1 MLCLLLYTI
10 TLLLTTSTNSQQV
23 INLAEEFLDYND
35 DEVNISISPEVVD
48 IAEKSSIPPHLSL

>member
-1 MLCLLLYTI
+1 MLLYTI

-35 DEVNISISPEVVD
+35 DEVNINISPEVVD
-48 IAEKSSIPPHLSL
+48 IAEKSFNPPHLSL